1 VRKSIAI
8 MIPALTLALGLAACG
23 VVSSLVDGVKYAHA
37 VETDL
42 EATTGIKPAV
52 GFNWNNGRLASV
64 TVAFP
69 GLYDAKPIG
78 ELANSVRAAV
88 TREFKQTPD
97 NIVLA
102 FNLGATASGRTAQA
116 GQAAVR
122 AVE

>member
-1 VRKSIAI
+1 VQKSIAI
-8 MIPALTLALGLAACG
+8 MILGLTLALGLAACG

-42 EATTGIKPAV
+42 EVTTGIKPAV

-69 GLYDAKPIG
+69 RLYDANPIG
-78 ELANSVRAAV
+78 ELAGQVRAAV

-97 NIVLA
+97 NVVLA
-102 FNLGATASGRTAQA
+102 FNLGAAPGRTAQA
-116 GQAAVR
+116 GQAPVHAM
-122 AVE
+122 E

>member
-1 VRKSIAI
+1 VHKSIPI
-8 MIPALTLALGLAACG
+8 IILGLITTLGLTACG

-37 VETDL
+37 VESDL
-42 EATTGIKPAV
+42 EATTGVKPAV

-102 FNLGATASGRTAQA
+102 FNLGAAKGRTAQA
-116 GQAAVR
+116 GQAPLGPAD
-122 AVE
+122 

>member
-1 VRKSIAI
+1 MHKSIAI
-8 MIPALTLALGLAACG
+8 ILASTLALGLAACG

-42 EATTGIKPAV
+42 EVTTGIKPAV

-69 GLYDAKPIG
+69 RLYDVKPIG
-78 ELANSVRAAV
+78 ELAEQVRAAV
-88 TREFKQTPD
+88 TKEFKQTPD

-102 FNLGATASGRTAQA
+102 FNLGAAAPGRTAQA
-116 GQAAVR
+116 GQAAMG
-122 AVE
+122 AAD

>member
-1 VRKSIAI
+1 MHKSIAI
-8 MIPALTLALGLAACG
+8 VILASTLALGLAACG

-42 EATTGIKPAV
+42 EATAGIKPAV

-69 GLYDAKPIG
+69 RLYDARPLG
-78 ELANSVRAAV
+78 ELAEQARPAV
-88 TREFKQTPD
+88 TKEFKQMPD

-102 FNLGATASGRTAQA
+102 FNLGAAAPRRTAQA
-116 GQAAVR
+116 GPAPLGAAD
-122 AVE
+122 